1 MNKRNKL
8 NKINKKSV
16 LIVIV
21 SLMILTPI
29 LVLAINWFL
38 SHQDTIQH
46 GKVSIGL
53 ILKESQIDT
62 KKLVNSSIPNQFLKD
77 DDTREFQVKHKLKL
91 VQKLTSNDLSKLRVK
106 SERKFEVKK
115 DDTLDDN
122 LAKLFHS
129 RLVVDQKIVTD
140 SWDQASLLS
149 FPSFSGTQEQEPE
162 LSIMILVCE
171 NDLPDVI
178 LPENA
183 TITMTSTYTITDPN
197 GNPLPKQDPITIN
210 TPMPPLRI

>member
-62 KKLVNSSIPNQFLKD
+62 KKLVNSSIPN
-77 DDTREFQVKHKLKL
+77 
-91 VQKLTSNDLSKLRVK
+91 
-106 SERKFEVKK
+106 
-115 DDTLDDN
+115 
-122 LAKLFHS
+122 
-129 RLVVDQKIVTD
+129 
-140 SWDQASLLS
+140 
-149 FPSFSGTQEQEPE
+149 
-162 LSIMILVCE
+162 
-171 NDLPDVI
+171 
-178 LPENA
+178 
-183 TITMTSTYTITDPN
+183 
-197 GNPLPKQDPITIN
+197 
-210 TPMPPLRI
+210 